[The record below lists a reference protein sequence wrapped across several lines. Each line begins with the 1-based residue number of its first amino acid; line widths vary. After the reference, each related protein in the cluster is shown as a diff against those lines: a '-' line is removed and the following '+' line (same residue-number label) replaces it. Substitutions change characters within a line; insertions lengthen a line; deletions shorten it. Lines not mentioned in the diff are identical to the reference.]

1 MDRFLSS
8 TKLIIDKQINEIISS
23 GKNIPVI
30 TEEQKKSIQ
39 EQLLGPSTFK
49 EDDDIIVS
57 SHHTE

>member
-8 TKLIIDKQINEIISS
+8 TKSIIDKQINEIISS

-39 EQLLGPSTFK
+39 EQLLGPSTLK